1 MALAEV
7 LFYISAF
14 FAEVTGTVAGFGSST
29 IMLPIALFFFD
40 FRIALVLVAF
50 FHLAGGIGRILF
62 FRRSFN
68 KRLLV
73 IFGVPS
79 VVLTVAGALLVNYV
93 PQSWLKIVLGVF
105 LIIYA
110 VVSLVKKDVRVSA
123 NSRNAVVGGG
133 LSGFFAGL
141 IGTGGVLRGAFLT
154 AFGLE
159 KSVYIAT
166 AAVISLIVDLTRI
179 PVYVASGFLE
189 QQFYITVLILAVIAI
204 PAVFV
209 GNRIVKRIPQ
219 SAFRKTVLAAIIL
232 ASIKLVYDGFSQV
245 FTT

>member
-1 MALAEV
+1 MAEV
-7 LFYISAF
+7 LFYVSAF
-14 FAEVTGTVAGFGSST
+14 FAELTGTIAGFGSST
-29 IMLPIALFFFD
+29 ILLPIALLFFD

-50 FHLAGGIGRILF
+50 FHLSGGIGRILF

-68 KRLLV
+68 KTLLV
-73 IFGVPS
+73 VFGVPS

-105 LIIYA
+105 LIVYA
-110 VVSLVKKDVRVSA
+110 LVSLVKKEVRVSA

-166 AAVISLIVDLTRI
+166 ATVISVAVDITRI

-189 QQFYITVLILAVIAI
+189 PQFYLSVLILAVLAI
-204 PAVFV
+204 LGSFV
-209 GNRIVKRIPQ
+209 GNRIVKHIPQ
-219 SAFRKTVLAAIIL
+219 SAFLKIVLVAIIL
-232 ASIKLVYDGFSQV
+232 VSIKLVYDGFFQV